1 MFILCPMPFIVMIVL
16 GRDDLSDVFLAL
28 PAVVAV
34 MLGYGYVRVWR
45 VGQGKGIGGRVTQV
59 DKDL

>member
-1 MFILCPMPFIVMIVL
+1 MPFIVMIVL